1 MGQNKENMGTGSCN
15 HKVMQKGSVG
25 YVCLTGIML
34 VRGATS
40 RDKAREAAGRLRSLT
55 SLCRVCTT
63 LKILRRFRGAMHPGC
78 QQQGDPSTPRFEWQ
92 REGSGHPEL
101 RKELGGEDRM
111 TRLTWS
117 SQAVYLRDPKE
128 KWLGEQ
134 IPSWHFLWTLGSP
147 ANASPLNEPNR
158 KPEGKGVCWWSDS
171 QVMEQSEVGQRKIAH
186 RGKHHIRVMPLED
199 GSSSTVQ
206 EKEKKTK

>member
-111 TRLTWS
+111 TRLT
-117 SQAVYLRDPKE
+117 
-128 KWLGEQ
+128 
-134 IPSWHFLWTLGSP
+134 
-147 ANASPLNEPNR
+147 
-158 KPEGKGVCWWSDS
+158 
-171 QVMEQSEVGQRKIAH
+171 
-186 RGKHHIRVMPLED
+186 
-199 GSSSTVQ
+199 
-206 EKEKKTK
+206 